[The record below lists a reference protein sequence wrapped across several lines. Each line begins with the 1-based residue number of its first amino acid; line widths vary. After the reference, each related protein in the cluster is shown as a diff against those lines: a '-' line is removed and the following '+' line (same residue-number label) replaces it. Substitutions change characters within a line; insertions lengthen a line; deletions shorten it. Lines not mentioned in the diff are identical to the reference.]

1 MAEATAPTPAAT
13 ATPAP
18 VANHPAA
25 APAATPAAQ
34 PQAAPSAHKPFF
46 TSPLGLLIGAIIL
59 WFGAAA
65 STSLATYSVLYLP
78 SQDANVRLV
87 LGVLFTVLAVTLT
100 FFALSMLIVGSIRWA
115 LFGRSTKGMPYGTQM
130 DQVVALLRT
139 MNARLLLSD
148 TAKRI
153 AYRQEDVNAV
163 RRAIRDDI
171 SKGDFDAAMILVTE
185 MATTFGYREE
195 SEQYREQITQAR
207 AKETERKVAQATK
220 QLDDII
226 NRKDF
231 ERASKE
237 AAKLRR
243 LHPDSEAVGLAVRRV
258 VQARE
263 AHKQALEREFLA
275 AAERDDVDR
284 AIQLLHELDRYLTEE
299 EAEPF
304 RETAR
309 GVIGKRRDNLGV
321 QFKIAVHDKQWLQA
335 LNVGE
340 QIIRDF
346 PNTRMADEVRGM
358 IDLLRERAAGQ
369 RAAAPAAGAAR

>member
-1 MAEATAPTPAAT
+1 MAEETSAPTSV
-13 ATPAP
+13 PAP
-18 VANHPAA
+18 A
-25 APAATPAAQ
+25 APAADEPRSSLITPSGMVGA
-34 PQAAPSAHKPFF
+34 SVILL
-46 TSPLGLLIGAIIL
+46 LG
-59 WFGAAA
+59 
-65 STSLATYSVLYLP
+65 SLACFCLTIYVARFMAFEEPSIRWVVGTLFAVL
-78 SQDANVRLV
+78 SST
-87 LGVLFTVLAVTLT
+87 LFCYAVT
-100 FFALSMLIVGSIRWA
+100 MLIIGSVRWA
-115 LFGRSTKGMPYGTQM
+115 LFGATAKGTTQGTQM
-130 DQVVALLRT
+130 DQMVALLRT
-139 MNARLLLSD
+139 INARLLLSD

-171 SKGDFDAAMILVTE
+171 AKGDFDAAMILVQE

-195 SEQYREQITQAR
+195 SEQYRDQITQAR
-207 AKETERKVAQATK
+207 AKEMEKKVAQATK
-220 QLDDII
+220 QLDDVIGK
-226 NRKDF
+226 KDF
-231 ERASKE
+231 ERAAKE
-237 AAKLRR
+237 AAKLQR
-243 LHPDSEAVGLAVRRV
+243 LYPDSDTVRTAVRRV

-263 AHKQALEREFLA
+263 AYKQQIERDFLA

-284 AIQLLHELDRYLTEE
+284 AMQLLHELDRYLTEE

-335 LNVGE
+335 VTVGE

-369 RAAAPAAGAAR
+369 RAAAVPAAR

>member
-1 MAEATAPTPAAT
+1 MAEATPTPATPPAPAAT
-13 ATPAP
+13 APPKAASGPRAFSSP
-18 VANHPAA
+18 V
-25 APAATPAAQ
+25 
-34 PQAAPSAHKPFF
+34 
-46 TSPLGLLIGAIIL
+46 GLLVAAIIL
-59 WFGAAA
+59 WFGWAACA
-65 STSLATYSVLYLP
+65 SLAGFAATQMP
-78 SQDANVRLV
+78 DIDPTVRYILT
-87 LGVLFTVLAVTLT
+87 GGSAVLAITLL
-100 FFALSMLIVGSIRWA
+100 FFSVAMLIVGSVRWA
-115 LFGRSTKGMPYGTQM
+115 LFGRSKGMPQGTQM
-130 DQVVALLRT
+130 DQVVSLLRT

-171 SKGDFDAAMILVTE
+171 ARGDFDAAMILVQE

-195 SEQYREQITQAR
+195 SEQYREQISQAR
-207 AKETERKVAQATK
+207 AKDTEKKIAQAGK
-220 QLDDII
+220 QLDEILA
-226 NRKDF
+226 KQDF
-231 ERASKE
+231 DRATKE
-237 AAKLRR
+237 VAKLQR
-243 LHPDSEAVGLAVRRV
+243 LHPDSEAVRLAVRRV
-258 VQARE
+258 MQARE
-263 AHKQALEREFLA
+263 QHKQQVERDFLA

-284 AIQLLHELDRYLTEE
+284 AMQLLQELDRYLTEE

-335 LNVGE
+335 VHVGE

-369 RAAAPAAGAAR
+369 RAADRAVAAR